1 MIKYNHYKVHAITF
15 LLSVFPTLIYM
26 YFYVNGYFGDRLVN
40 WWLLKDIVDSIFH
53 PINILGW
60 VVVVFVLLRLLGKK
74 FYIVQHS
81 KAEIVKTHLAYFG
94 LFTAIMV
101 VLYLYNK
108 ALSAYVGIFYCFLV
122 SYLVIFYF
130 VASYFSR
137 KQVIN

>member
-15 LLSVFPTLIYM
+15 LLSVFPALIYM

-81 KAEIVKTHLAYFG
+81 KAEIVKTIWRISDCLQLLWWFFICTTKPFR
-94 LFTAIMV
+94 LM
-101 VLYLYNK
+101 
-108 ALSAYVGIFYCFLV
+108 LV
-122 SYLVIFYF
+122 SSTVSL
-130 VASYFSR
+130 
-137 KQVIN
+137 